1 MANYTIYHNASCST
15 SREAL
20 ALLEENGIKPK
31 VVLYLKDVLSE
42 RQLEMLLMKLGIKAE
57 ELLRRKEPLFKKK
70 FGKYNFHEHEWVK
83 VMHQHP
89 ELIERPIVVKGHK
102 AVIGRPTE
110 NIQEL
115 IDRP

>member
-1 MANYTIYHNASCST
+1 MANYTIYHNASCSK

-20 ALLEENGIKPK
+20 ALLVENGIEPK
-31 VVLYLKDVLSE
+31 VVHYLKDVLSE
-42 RQLEMLLMKLGIKAE
+42 RQLEMLIMKLGIKAE
-57 ELLRRKEPLFKKK
+57 ELLRKKDPLFKKK

-102 AVIGRPTE
+102 AVIGRPLDRVA
-110 NIQEL
+110 EL
-115 IDRP
+115 IG